1 MQSSFETVS
10 RLTGSTSGAKQ
21 SKFFFVTHDQ
31 TKGAAKR
38 TPKARSAALSHA
50 AAVSHQ
56 RRRNLR
62 VKAWNSDEDTEE
74 DPLSEQERRHRE
86 SSSSSSE
93 GQSPGLLTVL
103 RKGNSDVFQ
112 AKAIEITPQT
122 HEIMSFFKDCFL
134 PASYGTDS
142 GTWTQRLTA
151 KEEWAESVAC
161 LNDKSCGLAFML
173 TYTTVISKISP
184 KKNTA
189 KLLTLKSESFAALQA
204 NISGKHKTDDIAVM
218 TCVLFLFA
226 AEAYAGN
233 LAEAT
238 VHGKML
244 RQLIEQKTRK
254 DGPGAIGPSFL
265 TRAIWYDAHLS
276 GE

>member
-10 RLTGSTSGAKQ
+10 RLTDSTSEAKQ
-21 SKFFFVTHDQ
+21 SKFLFVTHDQ
-31 TKGAAKR
+31 TKGSAR
-38 TPKARSAALSHA
+38 TAALSHA

-62 VKAWNSDEDTEE
+62 VKAWNSDEEVEE
-74 DPLSEQERRHRE
+74 DALSSRERQRRE
-86 SSSSSSE
+86 SSSSSSDS
-93 GQSPGLLTVL
+93 QSPGLLTIL
-103 RKGNSDVFQ
+103 RKGNSDAFQ
-112 AKAIEITPQT
+112 ARAIEISPQT
-122 HEIMSFFKDCFL
+122 HEIMSFFKDYFL
-134 PASYGTDS
+134 PASYGTNS
-142 GTWTQRLTA
+142 GTWVQKFTA
-151 KEEWAESVAC
+151 KEEWADSVAC

-173 TYTTVISKISP
+173 TYATIMSKISP
-184 KKNTA
+184 KRNTA
-189 KLLTLKSESFAALQA
+189 KLLTLKSESFTALQA
-204 NISGKHKTDDIAVM
+204 NISGKHKTDDIVVM

-238 VHGKML
+238 VHGKAL
-244 RQLIEQKTRK
+244 RKLIEQKARK
-254 DGPGAIGPSFL
+254 DGPGAIGPSLL